1 MSLPLRFLISES
13 TTLAGVVVTLS
24 LASLYVNL
32 AQAEIAIRLP
42 EAERETV
49 AISSLSSGENRYW
62 LPVDCDEIINLS
74 YLTQTSASTGFSPT
88 GPGFGIKQ
96 ASVWELDSNSRGT
109 QTGVPVMYVPF
120 AQWIEL
126 YPSPDSSYS
135 VQLRYLRRFSD
146 LTNLEA
152 TPSLAT
158 RFHPAVMMKA
168 AELLAQRAGDFQRSA
183 MLGNRFVSYM
193 GSVPDALASRQ
204 RNRGGLGMRLIKQ
217 AD

>member
-13 TTLAGVVVTLS
+13 TTLAGVVVTPS
-24 LASLYVNL
+24 VASLYVNL

-62 LPVDCDEIINLS
+62 LPVDCDEILNLS
-74 YLTQTSASTGFSPT
+74 YLTQTSVATGFSPT

-96 ASVWELDSNSRGT
+96 ASVWELDSNSQGT
-109 QTGVPVMYVPF
+109 QAGPPRMYVPF

-135 VQLRYLRRFSD
+135 VQLRYLKRFSD

-152 TPSLAT
+152 TSSLAT

-168 AELLAQRAGDFQRSA
+168 AELLAQRAGDFQRTA
-183 MLGNRFVSYM
+183 VLANRFISYM

-204 RNRGGLGMRLIKQ
+204 RNRGGMGMRLIRGR
-217 AD
+217 D